1 MTGESELEQTTS
13 YGGRNQDDRQNNN
26 REGRSTTQGGRPR
39 GRGGPRRRTSRI
51 EEGDW
56 VDGRINLDY
65 KDVAMMRRFITDSGR
80 LLNRRQ
86 TGLDASH
93 QRLLSRQIKRSR
105 YLALLPYTA
114 SHNK

>member
-1 MTGESELEQTTS
+1 MTGESEPEQTS
-13 YGGRNQDDRQNNN
+13 YSNRRHQNDRQNSS
-26 REGRSTTQGGRPR
+26 REGRSATQGGRPR

-51 EEGDW
+51 EESDW

-114 SHNK
+114 LHNK